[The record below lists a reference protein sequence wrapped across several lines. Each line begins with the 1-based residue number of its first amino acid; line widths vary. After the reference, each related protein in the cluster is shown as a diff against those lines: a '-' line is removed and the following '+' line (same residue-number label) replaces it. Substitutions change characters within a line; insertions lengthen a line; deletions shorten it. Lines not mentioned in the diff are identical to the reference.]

1 MIRIKII
8 PLTIL
13 SMFIISCSFRKGPEP
28 EAIQI
33 LDEELFSSDSIESNP
48 NQSQV
53 PVSRKST
60 GLNVSVLE
68 EGKKV
73 YSRVFGNTDLNTRNV
88 VRSSVRLDPLP
99 EGWTVDRHPVAKWE
113 MSLPTVM
120 SNVLDSAQSVEYWE
134 EIIDLPGG
142 YKLPLKRSKV
152 FFQIITRLTIENIEL
167 HFLNINHIYSST
179 NHEPS
184 HYVMNGIVRTIELK
198 PTGFP
203 QLTSND
209 VVKYKFLMTYGTPKE
224 FKDGFHHY
232 QNDKTSLKVR
242 ELDKSHVQ
250 IQMNS
255 LVLDEKLR
263 VAIDDMYSAE
273 GIEYQK
279 KLLLRA
285 IDF

>member
-1 MIRIKII
+1 MNVASNLPVG
-8 PLTIL
+8 PLRCFAT
-13 SMFIISCSFRKGPEP
+13 IISAAPLSSSSCVYTQGRYRNITTSASCSIAPDSLK
-28 EAIQI
+28 
-33 LDEELFSSDSIESNP
+33 SDSP
-48 NQSQV
+48 NQKTMAS
-53 PVSRKST
+53 KSS
-60 GLNVSVLE
+60 NS
-68 EGKKV
+68 
-73 YSRVFGNTDLNTRNV
+73 NTRESRIARK
-88 VRSSVRLDPLP
+88 VRPSLQIDPLP
-99 EGWTVDRHPVAKWE
+99 DGWTVDRHPVAKWG

-134 EIIDLPGG
+134 EIIDLPSG

-152 FFQIITRLTIENIEL
+152 FFQIITRLTIENVEL
-167 HFLNINHIYSST
+167 HFMNINHIYSST

-184 HYVMNGIVRTIELK
+184 HYIMNKIIRTIELK

-203 QLTSND
+203 QLTSSD

-232 QNDKTSLKVR
+232 QSDKTVLKVR

-255 LVLDEKLR
+255 LELDAKLL
-263 VAIDDMYSAE
+263 VAIDDMYSEE

>member
-1 MIRIKII
+1 M
-8 PLTIL
+8 
-13 SMFIISCSFRKGPEP
+13 
-28 EAIQI
+28 
-33 LDEELFSSDSIESNP
+33 
-48 NQSQV
+48 
-53 PVSRKST
+53 
-60 GLNVSVLE
+60 
-68 EGKKV
+68 
-73 YSRVFGNTDLNTRNV
+73 
-88 VRSSVRLDPLP
+88 P

-209 VVKYKFLMTYGTPKE
+209 VVKYKFLMIYGTPKE

>member
-1 MIRIKII
+1 MRKIKSIFLFTICMGIIGCGLIR
-8 PLTIL
+8 
-13 SMFIISCSFRKGPEP
+13 RVPEP
-28 EAIQI
+28 EIKPVKEKNI
-33 LDEELFSSDSIESNP
+33 SPSEDSDSLKSSP
-48 NQSQV
+48 PKQKTM
-53 PVSRKST
+53 VSKPRKSNT
-60 GLNVSVLE
+60 MESRIVRKVKPSLE
-68 EGKKV
+68 LE
-73 YSRVFGNTDLNTRNV
+73 
-88 VRSSVRLDPLP
+88 PLP
-99 EGWTVDRHPVAKWE
+99 NGWTVDRHPVAKWG

-134 EIIDLPGG
+134 EIIDLPSG

-152 FFQIITRLTIENIEL
+152 FFQIITRLTIENVEL
-167 HFLNINHIYSST
+167 HFMNINHIYSST

-184 HYVMNGIVRTIELK
+184 HYVMNKILRTIELK

-232 QNDKTSLKVR
+232 QNDKTVLKVR

-255 LVLDEKLR
+255 LELDSKLA
-263 VAIDDMYSAE
+263 VAIDDMYSEE

>member
-1 MIRIKII
+1 MRKIKSIFLFTICMGIIGCGLIR
-8 PLTIL
+8 
-13 SMFIISCSFRKGPEP
+13 RVPEP
-28 EAIQI
+28 EIKPVKEKNI
-33 LDEELFSSDSIESNP
+33 SPSEDSDSLKSSP
-48 NQSQV
+48 PKQKTM
-53 PVSRKST
+53 VSKPRKSNT
-60 GLNVSVLE
+60 MESRIVRKVKPSLE
-68 EGKKV
+68 LE
-73 YSRVFGNTDLNTRNV
+73 
-88 VRSSVRLDPLP
+88 PLP
-99 EGWTVDRHPVAKWE
+99 NGWTVDRHPVAKWG

-134 EIIDLPGG
+134 EIIDLPSG

-152 FFQIITRLTIENIEL
+152 FFQIITRLTIENVEL
-167 HFLNINHIYSST
+167 HFMNINHIYSST

-184 HYVMNGIVRTIELK
+184 HYVMNKILRTIELK

-232 QNDKTSLKVR
+232 QNDKTILKVR

-255 LVLDEKLR
+255 LELDSKLA
-263 VAIDDMYSAE
+263 VAIDDMYSEE